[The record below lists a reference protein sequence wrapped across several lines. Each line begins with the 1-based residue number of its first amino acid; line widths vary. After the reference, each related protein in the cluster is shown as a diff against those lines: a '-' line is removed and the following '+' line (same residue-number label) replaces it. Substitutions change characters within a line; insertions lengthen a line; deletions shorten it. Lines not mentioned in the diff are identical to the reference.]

1 VQHRA
6 EECDKQR
13 HEERDVLVVRK
24 EERATNDSQRIRAS
38 ARLAPRGVAGGRQ
51 CRARWHAVIVLL

>member
-1 VQHRA
+1 VQHRV

-38 ARLAPRGVAGGRQ
+38 ARLAPRGVVGG
-51 CRARWHAVIVLL
+51 